1 MALGARCEAFDDG
14 LAVWQCATLESYT
27 DDSSGKCSVRTLHDN
42 QVKALVAAYVRPIRQ
57 SRPAYDRTRLMIG
70 VKCEAKFSGDGQW
83 YPAVVMQLTR
93 NGCVVRYEQYR
104 NQEEVAFEN
113 IAPELDG
120 VVAAGR
126 SQVVAE
132 VPKHLQVSEEDSEQV
147 KQRKGAVLSKLR
159 KEANKAHKEI
169 VLEEKKSGWQAFQA
183 KQAKKR

>member
-14 LAVWQCATLESYT
+14 LAVWQCATLESYADET
-27 DDSSGKCSVRTLHDN
+27 SGKCSVRTLHDN
-42 QVKALVAAYVRPIRQ
+42 QFKALVAAYVRPIRQ
-57 SRPAYDRTRLMIG
+57 SRAVYDRTRLMIG

-93 NGCVVRYEQYR
+93 NGCVVRFEQYR
-104 NQEEVAFEN
+104 NQEEVAFEH

-132 VPKHLQVSEEDSEQV
+132 VPKHLQVSEVDSEQV
-147 KQRKGAVLSKLR
+147 KQRKEAALSKLR
-159 KEANKAHKEI
+159 KETNKAHKEI

-183 KQAKKR
+183 KNHKKR